1 MVTFWRI
8 FFAHEIWRAI
18 IEIRLFFQIVLG
30 EHLIGAYG
38 AGPFENSGTF
48 NIFFWPLSYQVHLI
62 LYEKKNYIQPTNY
75 TLRFSL
81 DLLHYYEC
89 SKCDV
94 AGSWYNGGLKAN

>member
-1 MVTFWRI
+1 MQNWTFFVVTFWRI

-62 LYEKKNYIQPTNY
+62 LYEKKKLYPTNQTY
-75 TLRFSL
+75 IAIFSRSSS
-81 DLLHYYEC
+81 LL
-89 SKCDV
+89 
-94 AGSWYNGGLKAN
+94 